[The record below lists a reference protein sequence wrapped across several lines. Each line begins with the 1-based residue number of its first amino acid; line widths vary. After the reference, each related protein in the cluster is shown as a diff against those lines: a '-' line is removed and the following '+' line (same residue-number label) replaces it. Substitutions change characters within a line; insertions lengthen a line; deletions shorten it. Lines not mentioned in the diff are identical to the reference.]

1 MMKRPLT
8 LFQRTSPSVGDMT
21 GSFHAQLLMALTG
34 AIGFAAPALPQDVT
48 APCSLCT
55 PAAPATA
62 DQPATPVNLDVEV
75 NLDFDRLVL
84 DGSGDGSAE
93 LRPDG
98 GSKVSGSITSIGVR
112 AMVGEVVIRG
122 EPGRYVRIELPRRI
136 DLQGFSGGAIRLE
149 SLRSDLPQ
157 MPRLD
162 SNGRLKFRLGG
173 VLHLTGDVSGEFRGD
188 VTIDVDYL

>member
-1 MMKRPLT
+1 MKRSLT
-8 LFQRTSPSVGDMT
+8 LFQRGSPSLGGMRGRFLAHSV
-21 GSFHAQLLMALTG
+21 LALTG
-34 AIGFAAPALPQDVT
+34 ATGCAAPALPQDVS

-55 PAAPATA
+55 PAPATA
-62 DQPATPVNLDVEV
+62 EEKPATPVKLDVEV

-84 DGSGDGSAE
+84 AGGGDGSAE

-98 GSKVSGSITSIGVR
+98 GRNVTGSITAIGAR

-122 EPGRYVRIELPRRI
+122 EPGRYVRIDLPRRI
-136 DLQGFSGGAIRLE
+136 ELQGYSGGVIRLE

-162 SNGRLKFRLGG
+162 RDGRLKFRLGG
-173 VLHLTGDVSGEFRGD
+173 VLRLTGDVSGEFRGD